1 MIRKR
6 PYAKLFTLI
15 LISMNII
22 IANSQIAA
30 QIKKSSSTEKI
41 ISIKN
46 SDKIVMVGSSYVS
59 GCAIKGKHFTD
70 IASSF
75 SDYQFYNFG
84 KSGDNLVGIMNRI
97 RKNKGGKIGITGIKD
112 WNATYA
118 VVSNFENNLTN
129 IYTNEDYYYYNM
141 KSLCSELEALG
152 IKPILS
158 LEYGEIWIQSE
169 LNRLAK
175 ERGYKVINE
184 GAFLEAVT
192 DYRFP
197 PFNIN
202 HHPSTRTAASRAMA
216 LVKHLSAL
224 PRPKQSIKIF
234 RPRPN
239 INTANKKN
247 LLYDGIHGRLKR
259 FAEINVGHTGLPDSK
274 AKYFDRMS
282 THYNSVSHKSEYEKL
297 LINQPVQLGDNAL
310 VEITVPCTSKNLKS
324 FKLEVKGK
332 DINKVYL
339 KRCLGLKDYYSPKK
353 TYIQFR
359 FTSSKGHV
367 PKAGEKFKLI
377 STGNDY
383 DFQVDNTVY
392 TIEKIIKNKII
403 TNIKKGNKI
412 TSGLNKFDT
421 SMPGVKIK
429 GSYCGVSISDPY
441 FKNLKK
447 PLGDWFEL
455 KNDGQ
460 GNWLVPPEQF
470 VNSMQY
476 DKLAFLMTGK
486 NISITDVYALYSG
499 IEGKNYRGKTIEQI
513 KKGPEM
519 LANTLL
525 DDNCKAWENISSITV
540 HKPVKTKWRNKIYT
554 EKKPLGINTI
564 RIISGNDKLVQDLPR
579 INKSLHGCEV
589 QIRILCRYFPEYVDS
604 DEKYNPASDDCI
616 KIDSYDFA
624 ELQVEIWQDK
634 NNTIVPPAKAISEP
648 VALWWHEIVLT
659 TKLPQTKN
667 SQLII
672 SAPGRPVQIAQ
683 VKVVRTN

>member
-1 MIRKR
+1 MIRKQL
-6 PYAKLFTLI
+6 YVCLLV
-15 LISMNII
+15 LVMLSMNL
-22 IANSQIAA
+22 IAGSQIRS
-30 QIKKSSSTEKI
+30 QTKGTSSAEKI
-41 ISIKN
+41 INIKN

-59 GCAIKGKHFTD
+59 GAAMKGKHFTD

-84 KSGDNLVGIMNRI
+84 NSGDDLTEIMSRI
-97 RKNKGGKIGITGIKD
+97 RKNKGGRIGITGIKD

-118 VVSNFENNLTN
+118 VVSNFENNLSN
-129 IYTNEDYYYYNM
+129 IYINENFYYYNM
-141 KSLCSELEALG
+141 KYLCSELEALG
-152 IKPILS
+152 ITPILS
-158 LEYGEIWIQSE
+158 LEYSDIWIQSE
-169 LNRLAK
+169 LDRLAK

-184 GAFLEAVT
+184 GAFLKAVT
-192 DYRFP
+192 DKSFP

-202 HHPSTRTAASRAMA
+202 THPSTRTAASRAMV
-216 LVKHLSAL
+216 LVKHLAAL

-239 INTANKKN
+239 INTVNKKN

-259 FAEINVGHTGLPDSK
+259 FAEINVGNTGLPDSK

-297 LINQPVQLGDNAL
+297 LLKQSVKLGNNAL
-310 VEITVPCTSKNLKS
+310 VETTVPCTSQNLKS
-324 FKLEVKGK
+324 FKLGIKGK
-332 DINKVYL
+332 GISKVYV
-339 KRCLGLKDYYSPKK
+339 KRCLGLSKYPLPNKK
-353 TYIQFR
+353 FLHFR
-359 FTSSKGHV
+359 FISTKGYV
-367 PKAGEKFKLI
+367 PKVGEKFKLI
-377 STGNDY
+377 STGNNY

-412 TSGLNKFDT
+412 TSGLNRFDT

-429 GSYCGVSISDPY
+429 GSYGGGSISDPY
-441 FKNLKK
+441 YANLKK
-447 PLGDWFEL
+447 PIGDWFEL
-455 KNDGQ
+455 KRDKQ
-460 GNWLVPPEQF
+460 GNWIVPPKQF

-476 DKLAFLMTGK
+476 DKLSFLLTGT

-499 IEGKNYRGKTIEQI
+499 IEWKNYSEKTIEQI
-513 KKGPEM
+513 KKGPEQ
-519 LANTLL
+519 LADTLL
-525 DDNCKAWENISSITV
+525 DDNCKAWKNISTIPI
-540 HKPVKTKWRNKIYT
+540 HKPVVTKWRNKTYT

-579 INKSLHGCEV
+579 VNKSLHGREV

-604 DEKYNPASDDCI
+604 DEKYDPASDDCI

-624 ELQVEIWQDK
+624 ELQVETWQDK

-659 TKLPQTKN
+659 TKLPQTHN
-667 SQLII
+667 AQLII